1 MTNRKQTFVIFGKLP
16 SLNEYIRAERSGY
29 HAANRMKHNY
39 QNVIECDIR
48 RFKIKAVN
56 CPIRI
61 IYCFYEENT
70 RRDKDNISS
79 IAHKFIQ
86 DALVNSGI
94 IQNDGWKQ
102 IDSYLDYFYVD
113 SQNPRIEVTLCPV
126 RTKK

>member
-48 RFKIKAVN
+48 RFKIKAVK

-126 RTKK
+126 RMKK